1 MVFAIKMSTSI
12 TSTIATP
19 PQLAPGIYMGIHEF
33 DFSLLA
39 AIGRVFMPF
48 DCRVFLTLVNRVAY

>member
-1 MVFAIKMSTSI
+1 MSASI
-12 TSTIATP
+12 ASTIATP

-39 AIGRVFMPF
+39 AIVRVPMPF
-48 DCRVFLTLVNRVAY
+48 DCRVLLTLENRVVY

>member
-39 AIGRVFMPF
+39 AIGRVFNYLCPLIAEF
-48 DCRVFLTLVNRVAY
+48 FQH

>member
-1 MVFAIKMSTSI
+1 MSTSI

-48 DCRVFLTLVNRVAY
+48 DCRVFPTLVNRVAY